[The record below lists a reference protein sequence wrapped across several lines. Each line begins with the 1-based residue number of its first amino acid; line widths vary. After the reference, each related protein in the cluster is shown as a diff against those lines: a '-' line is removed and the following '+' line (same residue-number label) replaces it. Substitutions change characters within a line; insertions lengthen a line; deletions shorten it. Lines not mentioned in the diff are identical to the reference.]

1 MLPHQSDESL
11 ADEFDVQQRPRSGE
25 WFNHFLKKTVHV
37 ETGESMPGPEVDANG
52 NGIVWFL
59 REVPNYGD

>member
-1 MLPHQSDESL
+1 M

-59 REVPNYGD
+59 REVPNSGD